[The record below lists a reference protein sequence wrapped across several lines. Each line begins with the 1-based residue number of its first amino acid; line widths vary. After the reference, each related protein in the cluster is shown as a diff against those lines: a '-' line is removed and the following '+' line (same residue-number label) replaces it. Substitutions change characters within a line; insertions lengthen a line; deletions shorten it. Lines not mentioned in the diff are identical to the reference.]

1 MGLAYRLPLGLVLP
15 KPAEGSAV
23 LLIRDDGIGDL
34 AYNAHYTSDL
44 LTKAGYTVYAVVKEA
59 FLDVGKLFLTE
70 DRLIPIDSQKYRKNL
85 TYRFQFLSS
94 LRKIGFAAALGSVIA
109 SSLNCDLLRYC
120 GAKEKWGYLRSNS
133 IRNIVNY
140 RGIKTAG
147 GIAVFSEGKYIPTL
161 AHEAAIVSTAF
172 PAVGALEFI
181 PPKITYKP
189 PKPFELPEKYILYL
203 PEAGNMRRCCPSDTL
218 IPVLTDIFGD
228 LPLVVL
234 GSRESKY
241 KNGGIINLTGRTSLK
256 QALSIVL
263 NAASVIGN
271 ESGLAHIAWIS
282 GIPTALFLGGGHWG
296 RFLPL
301 DTSAPNPFII
311 SKPMDCFC
319 CGWKCKYNEP
329 IFKCVNFE
337 TETLYDVLGEWQNS
351 AYYVNFRPDMESTL

>member
-34 AYNAHYTSDL
+34 AYNTHYTSDL

-59 FLDVGKLFLTE
+59 FFDVGKLFLTE
-70 DRLIPIDSQKYRKNL
+70 DRLIPIDAQKYRKSL

-147 GIAVFSEGKYIPTL
+147 GIAVFAEGKYMPTL
-161 AHEAAIVSTAF
+161 AHEAALVSAAF
-172 PAVGALEFI
+172 PDIGIMGLN

-189 PKPFELPEKYILYL
+189 PKPPELPEKYILYL
-203 PEAGNMRRCCPSDTL
+203 PEAGNMRRCCPPDTL
-218 IPVLTDIFGD
+218 ISVLTNMFGD

-234 GSRESKY
+234 GSREWKY
-241 KNGGIINLTGRTSLK
+241 ESGVINLTGRTSLQ

-271 ESGLAHIAWIS
+271 ESGLAHIAWLS

-301 DTSAPNPFII
+301 DTSAANPFII

-319 CGWKCKYNEP
+319 CGWKCKYDEP
-329 IFKCVNFE
+329 VFKCVNLKA
-337 TETLYDVLGEWQNS
+337 ETLSTVLGEWRKS
-351 AYYVNFRPDMESTL
+351 AYYVNFRLNIG